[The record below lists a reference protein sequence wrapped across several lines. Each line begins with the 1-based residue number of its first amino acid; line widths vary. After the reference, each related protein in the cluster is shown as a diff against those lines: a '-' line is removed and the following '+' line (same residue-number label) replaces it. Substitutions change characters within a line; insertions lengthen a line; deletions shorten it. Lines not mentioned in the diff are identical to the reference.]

1 VAVWWALD
9 ACVEVRWHLRGNEV
23 GPGRS
28 RGGDVALG

>member
-1 VAVWWALD
+1 VAVWWVLD
-9 ACVEVRWHLRGNEV
+9 ACVAVRWRLQV